1 MIVLDTC
8 VISEPI
14 KPAPDRRVL
23 AWLDDQAAETLCTT
37 AVNYAEVLSGIACL
51 PEGKRKRALALDA
64 QKTIQTLFAQRIFV
78 FDAEA
83 AAEYAEVEALT
94 RRTGQPLSVADQQI
108 AAIARVH
115 GYSVAT
121 RDVDPFRAAG
131 LTVINPWD

>member
-8 VISEPI
+8 VISEPL

-23 AWLDDQAAETLCTT
+23 AWLDEQAAETLCTT

-51 PEGKRKRALALDA
+51 PAGKRKRALALDT
-64 QKTIQTLFAQRIFV
+64 QETMQSLFTQRILP

-83 AAEYAEVEALT
+83 AVEYAEVEALT
-94 RRTGQPLSVADQQI
+94 RKLGQPLSVADQQI
-108 AAIARVH
+108 AAIARVY

-121 RDVDPFRAAG
+121 RDTDPFRAAG